1 MLCARPKAIEHRP
14 VVRSNT
20 TGAPPKARL
29 SITEQEQWPMNTGQI
44 EIIMLLDC
52 STEEHIGTLPMGLEI
67 EPNSFAIAAD
77 ARCILIGAI
86 SLESQTKSDSLHE
99 GNLKIQRGTHSV
111 PCSFIDAAKM
121 FGSDLPKVRIIDAGV
136 ASFEDIDQFVIPR
149 TGDLGLIVEA
159 TLDLP
164 KVWVAGLNRNHK
176 DGLLKLI
183 AMEAAA
189 GALQPVHSALRTYQQ
204 TL

>member
-1 MLCARPKAIEHRP
+1 MLCARPKDIEHRP

-29 SITEQEQWPMNTGQI
+29 SITKQEQWPMNTDQI
-44 EIIMLLDC
+44 EIIMLLDR
-52 STEEHIGTLPMGLEI
+52 STEEHIGTLPMGLES

-86 SLESQTKSDSLHE
+86 SLESQTKSGSLHE
-99 GNLKIQRGTHSV
+99 SNLKIQRGTHSV

-121 FGSDLPKVRIIDAGV
+121 FGSDLPRVRIIDASV
-136 ASFEDIDQFVIPR
+136 ASFEDMNQFVIPR

-164 KVWVAGLNRNHK
+164 TVGIEGLKGNHE
-176 DGLLKLI
+176 DSLLKLI
-183 AMEAAA
+183 AMETAAA
-189 GALQPVHSALRTYQQ
+189 AFQTGALGS
-204 TL
+204 